1 MSKYG
6 DYRLEKKEQQLLS
19 AMLNSQSSVIRTM
32 SDNRAQAKSFYRYLS
47 NDSVELSSVI
57 EHQFA
62 DYKLSDQRG
71 HVLCI
76 SDTTEINLQSHAKR
90 LKAST
95 LGVVGNNAD
104 IGFFIH
110 PTLLLDAQ
118 SGECLGFSSIQI
130 WTRAFDKL
138 DKYQRNYEYL
148 PIEQKE
154 SYKWICSMQD
164 SRVQLSEA
172 LMLTMIFD
180 REGDMY
186 EVFSQISDEKTH
198 AVVRACRNRKLHQSE
213 EKLYEA
219 LQQNPIQGNIQIR
232 IANSQLEQTT
242 YRTVDLSVKF
252 TKVQLQKPSRVKEGK
267 EWIEVYAIEVKEIGT
282 VQGIEPICWRLLT
295 THQVDSLEKAM
306 QIVGYYKQRW
316 WIEQLFRTLK
326 KQGLKL
332 EDTQLEDGEAIRKLS
347 VYAMVTALKIM
358 QLVKARNDNGVEI
371 TAVFDESE
379 QQCLK
384 EILPKV
390 NGKTLKQQNPYQPS
404 QLAWATWIVARLGGW
419 DGFASQRP
427 PGVITIHK
435 GLEKFYHIF
444 EARNYLFKDVGT
456 Q

>member
-1 MSKYG
+1 
-6 DYRLEKKEQQLLS
+6 
-19 AMLNSQSSVIRTM
+19 MLNSQSSVIRTM

-47 NDSVELSSVI
+47 NDAVDLSSVVG
-57 EHQFA
+57 HQLA
-62 DYKLSDQRG
+62 DYELSKQKG
-71 HVLCI
+71 HILCI
-76 SDTTEINLQSHAKR
+76 SDTTEINLQTHSKR
-90 LKAST
+90 VKSSS

-110 PTLLLDAQ
+110 PTLLLGADNGA
-118 SGECLGFSSIQI
+118 CVGFSSIQL

-138 DKYQRNYEYL
+138 DKYQRDYGSLSVE
-148 PIEQKE
+148 EKE
-154 SYKWICSMQD
+154 SYKWIRSMQD
-164 SRVQLSEA
+164 SRAQLSEA
-172 LMLTMIFD
+172 SMLTMISD

-186 EVFSQISDEKTH
+186 EVFNQISDVRTH
-198 AVVRACRNRKLHQSE
+198 VLVRACRNRKLHQSE
-213 EKLYEA
+213 QKLYEV
-219 LQQNPIQGNIQIR
+219 LQQSPIQGNIQLK
-232 IANSQLEQTT
+232 IASSQLEQTT
-242 YRTVDLSVKF
+242 YRTVDLTVKF
-252 TKVQLQKPSRVKEGK
+252 TKVQLQKPTRVKEGK

-282 VQGIEPICWRLLT
+282 VKGVEPICWRLLT

-332 EDTQLEDGEAIRKLS
+332 EDTQLEDGEAIQKLS

-358 QLVKARNDNGVEI
+358 QLVKARNDNGVKI
-371 TAVFDESE
+371 TAVFDQSE

-384 EILPKV
+384 EILPKL

-444 EARNYLFKDVGT
+444 EAWNYLFKDVGT

>member
-1 MSKYG
+1 
-6 DYRLEKKEQQLLS
+6 
-19 AMLNSQSSVIRTM
+19 MLNSQSSVIRTM
-32 SDNRAQAKSFYRYLS
+32 SHNRAQAKSFYRYLS
-47 NDSVELSSVI
+47 NESVDLSSVVDN
-57 EHQFA
+57 QLA
-62 DYKLSDQRG
+62 DYELSKQRG
-71 HVLCI
+71 HILCI
-76 SDTTEINLQSHAKR
+76 SDTTEINLQTHTNRVKS
-90 LKAST
+90 ST

-104 IGFFIH
+104 IGFFLH

-118 SGECLGFSSIQI
+118 HGECLGFSSIQL

-138 DKYQRNYEYL
+138 DKHQRHYEHL
-148 PIEQKE
+148 PIEEKE
-154 SYKWICSMQD
+154 SYKWIRSMQD
-164 SRVQLSEA
+164 SRTQLSEA
-172 LMLTMIFD
+172 SMLTMISD

-186 EVFSQISDEKTH
+186 EVFNQLSDEKTH
-198 AVVRACRNRKLHQSE
+198 VLVRACRNRKLHQSE

-219 LQQNPIQGNIQIR
+219 LQQSALQGSIQIK
-232 IANSQLEQTT
+232 IASSQLEQTT
-242 YRTVDLSVKF
+242 YRTVDLTVKF

-267 EWIEVYAIEVKEIGT
+267 EWIQVYAIEVKEIGT

-306 QIVGYYKQRW
+306 QIVSYYKQRW

-326 KQGLKL
+326 KQGFKL
-332 EDTQLEDGEAIRKLS
+332 EDTQLEDGRAIQKLS
-347 VYAMVTALKIM
+347 VYALVTALKII
-358 QLVKARNDNGVEI
+358 QLVKARNDNGVKI
-371 TAVFDESE
+371 TTVFGQSE

-384 EILPKV
+384 EILPKL
-390 NGKTLKQQNPYQPS
+390 NGKTLKQQNPYQAS

-444 EARNYLFKDVGT
+444 EAWNYLFKDVGT